1 MSMLAP
7 YFTALDSAAPFQV
20 QGQVDSVRGLTVRA
34 VDLPLPVDSAVEIV
48 TADGARLPGQVIGF
62 EQHLAMIMPLG
73 SLKGIGRGNIVRG
86 RQSAQRVACSPL
98 LIGRVIDALGRPMD
112 GLGPVRLPELRPV
125 NVRAVDCMRRV
136 PIDKPIGTG
145 LRSVDALLTCGLG
158 QRMGIFSG
166 PGVGKSTL
174 MSMIAKHTSADIS
187 VIALIG
193 ERGREVQDFLQ
204 QALGPEG
211 LARSVV
217 IVSTADDSPLL
228 RVRAA
233 RVASTVAEYFRDQGK
248 DVLLL
253 LDSLTRM
260 AQAQRQIG
268 LSVGEPPATKG
279 FTPSVFALLPEIL
292 ERAGRTDVGSITGFY
307 TVLVE
312 SDDFNEPIADAV
324 KGITDGHLWLDRKL
338 ANRGHFPA
346 IGILES
352 ISRVRP
358 EVTNPEQQGH
368 VRRVQELLARYADL
382 EDLVNIGAYAFG
394 ADPIND
400 LAVRVYPRIMEFLKQ
415 STKAPTTF
423 AQAKVQLIDLIGVI
437 DKEAKVIEGQ
447 RRGNAAAAAPA
458 ANRPAA
464 RKG

>member
-1 MSMLAP
+1 
-7 YFTALDSAAPFQV
+7 
-20 QGQVDSVRGLTVRA
+20 
-34 VDLPLPVDSAVEIV
+34 
-48 TADGARLPGQVIGF
+48 
-62 EQHLAMIMPLG
+62 
-73 SLKGIGRGNIVRG
+73 
-86 RQSAQRVACSPL
+86 
-98 LIGRVIDALGRPMD
+98 
-112 GLGPVRLPELRPV
+112 
-125 NVRAVDCMRRV
+125 MRRV
-136 PIDKPIGTG
+136 PIDEPIGTG
-145 LRSVDALLTCGLG
+145 LRAVDSLLTCGLG

-204 QALGPEG
+204 HALGPEG

-233 RVASTVAEYFRDQGK
+233 RVASTVAEYFRDRGK
-248 DVLLL
+248 HVLLL

-346 IGILES
+346 IGVLES

-358 EVTNPEQQGH
+358 DVTDTEQQLH
-368 VRRVQELLARYADL
+368 VRRVQELMARFADL

-394 ADPIND
+394 ADPTND
-400 LAVRVYPRIMEFLKQ
+400 LAVRVYPKIMEFLKQ
-415 STKAPTTF
+415 STKEPTTF
-423 AQAKVQLIDLIGVI
+423 AQAKVQLIDLIAAI
-437 DKEAKVIEGQ
+437 DKEAKLLETQ
-447 RRGNAAAAAPA
+447 RRGNATAAATPA
-458 ANRPAA
+458 RPNNG
-464 RKG
+464 RKT

>member
-1 MSMLAP
+1 MSTLAP
-7 YFTALDSAAPFQV
+7 YFTTLETIAPLGV
-20 QGQVDSVRGLTVRA
+20 RGQVDSVRGLTIRA
-34 VDLPLPVDSAVEIV
+34 VDLALPVDSAVEIL
-48 TADGARLPGQVIGF
+48 TSSGHRLPGQVIGF
-62 EQHLAMIMPLG
+62 EQQYAMIMPLG
-73 SLKGIGRGNIVRG
+73 SLKGIARGNAVVG
-86 RQSAQRVACSPL
+86 KATAQRMACSPL
-98 LIGRVIDALGRPMD
+98 LVGRVIDAMGQPMD
-112 GLGPVRLPELRPV
+112 GLGPIRLPELRPV
-125 NVRAVDCMRRV
+125 NVRAIDCMRRV
-136 PIDKPIGTG
+136 PINEPIGTG
-145 LRSVDALLTCGLG
+145 IRAVDALLTCGMG
-158 QRMGIFSG
+158 QRMGIFAG

-204 QALGPEG
+204 GALGPEG

-248 DVLLL
+248 NVLLL
-253 LDSLTRM
+253 LDSLTRL

-346 IGILES
+346 IGVLES

-358 EVTNPEQQGH
+358 DVTDKEQQVC
-368 VRRVQELLARYADL
+368 VRRVQELMARYTDL

-394 ADPIND
+394 ADPVND
-400 LAVRVYPRIMEFLKQ
+400 LAVRTNAKIMEFLQ
-415 STKAPTTF
+415 QATSAPTTF
-423 AQAKVQLIDLIGVI
+423 AKAKVQLLDLMMVI
-437 DKEAKVIEGQ
+437 DKEAQAIEQQ
-447 RRGNAAAAAPA
+447 RRGGAAAAPA
-458 ANRPAA
+458 ANRPGTS
-464 RKG
+464 RKT